1 MPNLNEINPESFYQ
15 GIQPSEGFGAFDNQD
30 EKSEDIKIDLSKIDN
45 IEFDDIDMDDY
56 PDFANAYI
64 LSADV
69 DGIPMT
75 DDELTELNE
84 NYSGF
89 VYEKLFDRLF

>member
-1 MPNLNEINPESFYQ
+1 MKDKILIHEIPE
-15 GIQPSEGFGAFDNQD
+15 PSGLGAFDNQD
-30 EKSEDIKIDLSKIDN
+30 EIDFPRKIDLSKIDN
-45 IEFDDIDMDDY
+45 IEFDDVEMDDY

-64 LSADV
+64 LSADM

-75 DDELTELNE
+75 DEELENLNE

-89 VYEKLFDRLF
+89 VYEKLFDKLF